1 MHAWFSV
8 FCVVDFVMVQ
18 KWIASEEQVK
28 QLKRA
33 ATERRVCLGGVRG
46 RKYKV
51 GGRSR

>member
-1 MHAWFSV
+1 MHVWFSV
-8 FCVVDFVMVQ
+8 FYVVGFVMVQ
-18 KWIASEEQVK
+18 KWRASEEQVK

-33 ATERRVCLGGVRG
+33 ATERRVCLGGGGG